1 MKTKRAMFVGLMM
14 FLAFMGGL
22 LFWLTPLMVSG
33 YAQEDER
40 DLSPARTVLEATGLS
55 AQKDAA
61 APALSLDT
69 HGGFHGDGATLI
81 VFESASELMAA
92 ISQAEGWRIS
102 PVTDE
107 EYALLADSWFQSVPL
122 VSPPPGTVFDAWFY
136 RNEQP
141 DDPFFEQLTQ
151 AYAPYL
157 PKQCRDAEVM
167 YSANWAMAF
176 YDADTGLMCYYQL
189 DT

>member
-1 MKTKRAMFVGLMM
+1 MKTKRALFTGLLML
-14 FLAFMGGL
+14 LAFMGGL
-22 LFWLTPLMVSG
+22 MFWLTPVLVSG
-33 YAQEDER
+33 YAQEDES
-40 DLSPARTVLEATGLS
+40 DLSPARAALEATGLS
-55 AQKDAA
+55 AQRDAA

-69 HGGFHGDGATLI
+69 HGGFHGDGSTLI

-92 ISQAEGWRIS
+92 ISQTDGWRIS
-102 PVTDE
+102 PITDE
-107 EYALLADSWFQSVPL
+107 EYALLADSWFQSAPL

-136 RNEQP
+136 RNDQP
-141 DDPFFEQLTQ
+141 DDPFSAQLTQ

-157 PKQCRDAEVM
+157 PQHCREDGVV

-176 YDADTGLMCYYQL
+176 YDADTGLMCYYRL

>member
-1 MKTKRAMFVGLMM
+1 MKTKRALFTGLMM
-14 FLAFMGGL
+14 CLAFLGGL
-22 LFWLTPLMVSG
+22 MFWLTPMLVSG
-33 YAQEDER
+33 YAQEEEH
-40 DLSPARTVLEATGLS
+40 DLSPARAALEATGLS
-55 AQKDAA
+55 SQRDAA

-69 HGGFHGDGATLI
+69 HGGFHGDGSTLI

-92 ISQAEGWRIS
+92 ISQTEGWRIS

-107 EYALLADSWFQSVPL
+107 EYALLADSWFESAPL
-122 VSPPPGTVFDAWFY
+122 VSPPPGTVFDAWY
-136 RNEQP
+136 YCNKQP
-141 DDPFFEQLTQ
+141 DDPFSAQLTQ

-157 PKQCRDAEVM
+157 PQHCREDGVV